1 MRCVKTRAWN
11 STWAY
16 YQYTLEK
23 QELLYWVTP
32 KIHLCQTTGTA
43 HSQGWKLKPSLQR
56 YSFTAGTGVGSLQ
69 RRTEISL
76 WNRNLPKATCAKPV
90 IWWKSYQI
98 PEVRL
103 RYYHVMPYFSL
114 LFPLNRTSF
123 SQHHIQSYSAKTAMI
138 ISESRG
144 FRGRLWTYNVLRA
157 RERAEAA
164 GSGEFLWE
172 WTGPCD
178 TGHSPELTEILMSHL
193 ISMWHFSK
201 TCYLQIIFSSL
212 DVFVLPSSH
221 VHFLFNCVV
230 PKGRNLSIPVEELLG
245 CI

>member
-16 YQYTLEK
+16 HQYTLEK

-43 HSQGWKLKPSLQR
+43 RSQGWKLKPSLQK

-144 FRGRLWTYNVLRA
+144 FTGRLWTYNVLQA
-157 RERAEAA
+157 RERGQKQQVVESSCENELAPVTQGTARNWQKSWCPTWSVCGISLRLA
-164 GSGEFLWE
+164 TYKLFFHLWMYLFSQALVFIFFL
-172 WTGPCD
+172 T
-178 TGHSPELTEILMSHL
+178 
-193 ISMWHFSK
+193 
-201 TCYLQIIFSSL
+201 
-212 DVFVLPSSH
+212 V
-221 VHFLFNCVV
+221 
-230 PKGRNLSIPVEELLG
+230 
-245 CI
+245 